1 MQLPGA
7 GRRRRARP
15 RIGLALAGGGPLGA
29 VYEIGALSALAD
41 CLRGVDLNDLDVYV
55 GVSSGAFLAA
65 GLANGIPPVQMSRM
79 FIESDTA
86 EEPFNPSVLLK
97 PAYREYAQ
105 RALSIPALVLTALW
119 RYLADAEELSAL
131 GWVERFGRA
140 LPTGIFDGRAIDRYL
155 RGLFARPGRTNDFR
169 ELARRL
175 YLVATDLDTGG
186 SVEFGAPGH
195 DHVPISTAVQAS
207 AALPGLFPPIEIDGR
222 HYVDGALKK
231 TLHASV
237 ALKHGARLVL
247 CINPLVPYHSDAAQ
261 RHPAAPAR
269 LVQGGLPAVL
279 GQTFRALIHSRMQA
293 GMQRYATE
301 YKHADVLLFEPDRQD
316 AEMFVTNIFSYA
328 SRGRLAEHAYQRTR
342 KELLERHHEL
352 APILARHGIELDLEA
367 ITDADRRLVR
377 ATRRRR
383 RPSTAMRATHRLDK
397 TLDDLARWLRHASPR
412 G

>member
-1 MQLPGA
+1 MQPRPA

-29 VYEIGALSALAD
+29 VYEIGALNALAD
-41 CLRGVDLNDLDVYV
+41 CLRGVNFNDLDVYV

-65 GLANGIPPVQMSRM
+65 ALANGIPPAQMSRM
-79 FIESDTA
+79 FIESATTG
-86 EEPFNPSVLLK
+86 EPFAPSMLLK

-105 RALSIPALVLTALW
+105 RALSIPPLVVTALW
-119 RYLADAEELSAL
+119 RYLADAEELSLL

-169 ELARRL
+169 TLARSL
-175 YLVATDLDTGG
+175 YLVATDLDSGA
-186 SVEFGAPGH
+186 SVEFGAAGH

-207 AALPGLFPPIEIDGR
+207 AALPGLFPPIEIEGR
-222 HYVDGALKK
+222 HYVDGALRK

-269 LVQGGLPAVL
+269 LVHGGLPAVL
-279 GQTFRALIHSRMQA
+279 GQTFRALVHSRMQV
-293 GMQRYATE
+293 GMQRYAVE

-328 SRGRLAEHAYQRTR
+328 NRRRLAEHAYQRTR
-342 KELLERHHEL
+342 RELFERRHAI

-367 ITDADRRLVR
+367 LTDSERRLVR
-377 ATRRRR
+377 AARRHS
-383 RPSTAMRATHRLDK
+383 RPSTAMRTAHRLDE
-397 TLDDLARWLRHASPR
+397 TLGDLERWLRQASLV